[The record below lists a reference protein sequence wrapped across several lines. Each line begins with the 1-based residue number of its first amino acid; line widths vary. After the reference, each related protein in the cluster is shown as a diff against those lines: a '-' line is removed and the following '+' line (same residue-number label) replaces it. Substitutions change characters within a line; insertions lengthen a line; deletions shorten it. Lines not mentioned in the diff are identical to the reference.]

1 MKVTLE
7 QVREALRKDDF
18 DYINDQIGRLMDTAK
33 GALLAEIG
41 YKAGTVVPEDKAEEF
56 DKVSDNYIIEYVRAF
71 LDQVDNERTRT
82 ILAVQLEGL
91 LLPSDSFDDG
101 GQGGDGQ

>member
-1 MKVTLE
+1 MKITLE

-33 GALLAEIG
+33 GSLLAEIG
-41 YKAGTVVPEDKAEEF
+41 YKAGTAVPEDKAEEF

-91 LLPSDSFDDG
+91 LLPSDSSDDG